1 MFPLKGF
8 HEERGLEVSYFQ
20 VYMRILFFFIRFAR
34 TFHLKR
40 KERRQKG
47 PQSAQNSLNQKY
59 AKSPLKGCVATGSG
73 RDLTKYSHIWRE
85 DMEALKCFSQQW
97 DLEEEKF
104 ESPLVLFNPIWSGF
118 SKGRGKINS
127 WLTNVNYGCSG
138 CWYCITG

>member
-1 MFPLKGF
+1 
-8 HEERGLEVSYFQ
+8 
-20 VYMRILFFFIRFAR
+20 
-34 TFHLKR
+34 
-40 KERRQKG
+40 
-47 PQSAQNSLNQKY
+47 
-59 AKSPLKGCVATGSG
+59 
-73 RDLTKYSHIWRE
+73 
-85 DMEALKCFSQQW
+85 MEALKCFSQQW